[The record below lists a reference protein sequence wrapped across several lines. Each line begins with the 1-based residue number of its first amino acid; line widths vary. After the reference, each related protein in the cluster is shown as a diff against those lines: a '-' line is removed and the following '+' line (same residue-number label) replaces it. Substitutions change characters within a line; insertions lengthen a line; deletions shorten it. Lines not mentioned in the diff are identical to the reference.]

1 MGNLVADA
9 MLERVKDQGIQVA
22 FANSGGIRASIDAGP
37 VTMGEV
43 LTVLPFQNTLSTFQ
57 AKGSTL
63 LAALEN
69 GVSQVEEVAG
79 RFPQVAG
86 MTFKWDPTAEPGSR
100 IVEAMVAGAPLDPD
114 ATYGI
119 VTNNFVRNGGDG
131 YSMFMSEGMN
141 AYDFGPDLADVL
153 AEYMA
158 EIGPANP
165 MVESRITK
173 VE

>member
-1 MGNLVADA
+1 
-9 MLERVKDQGIQVA
+9 
-22 FANSGGIRASIDAGP
+22 
-37 VTMGEV
+37 
-43 LTVLPFQNTLSTFQ
+43 
-57 AKGSTL
+57 
-63 LAALEN
+63 
-69 GVSQVEEVAG
+69 
-79 RFPQVAG
+79 
-86 MTFKWDPTAEPGSR
+86 
-100 IVEAMVAGAPLDPD
+100 MVAGAPLDPD